1 MFIGTAPHPICTPC
15 GSRDFPLNPKFLNC
29 SFFSPPPPSPCPP
42 HCPHSYPPTS
52 MPQQLGPWSLD
63 NVKAKLRQ
71 EQVEREKEASARYR
85 RQEAARRAKQ
95 ETVGET
101 SFSRGV
107 LCFVLLSVVVLALCA
122 VILSLL
128 NKENENR

>member
-1 MFIGTAPHPICTPC
+1 
-15 GSRDFPLNPKFLNC
+15 
-29 SFFSPPPPSPCPP
+29 
-42 HCPHSYPPTS
+42 
-52 MPQQLGPWSLD
+52 MPRQPGPWSLD

-71 EQVEREKEASARYR
+71 EQLEREKEASARYR

-95 ETVGET
+95 ETVGKT

-107 LCFVLLSVVVLALCA
+107 LCVVLFCFVLLSVVVLALCA